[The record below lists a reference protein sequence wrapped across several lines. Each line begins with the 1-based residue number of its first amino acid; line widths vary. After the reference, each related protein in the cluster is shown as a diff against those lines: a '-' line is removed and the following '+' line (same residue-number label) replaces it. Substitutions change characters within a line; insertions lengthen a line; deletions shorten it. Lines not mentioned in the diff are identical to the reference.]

1 MWRSHDVCCLLL
13 ALRKSSPSKC
23 ILFHTLRML
32 LQYCVCEIIFL
43 FWNVI
48 VIVKLD
54 YYCEM
59 LLFLWNIVIVK
70 CYCFFWWNYTV
81 IVKCYCYC
89 KVLLWYAI
97 VIVKLNTFILA
108 VIVKWNAALIP
119 VVIQLMT
126 IKTQEGSVVVN
137 VLKCCWWN
145 IKFLCCQQKVS
156 SFKFKLW
163 NFTFHSQA
171 RASHLFPQS
180 FIRRHFHL
188 KFRIFHR
195 I

>member
-1 MWRSHDVCCLLL
+1 MHPFSHTAYVIAILCLWNYIFILKCYCYCEIRLLL
-13 ALRKSSPSKC
+13 
-23 ILFHTLRML
+23 
-32 LQYCVCEIIFL
+32 
-43 FWNVI
+43 WNVI
-48 VIVKLD
+48 VFVK
-54 YYCEM
+54 YCYCEM
-59 LLFLWNIVIVK
+59 LL
-70 CYCFFWWNYTV
+70 FFWWNYTV
-81 IVKCYCYC
+81 IVKCYC

-188 KFRIFHR
+188 KFQIFHR

>member
-1 MWRSHDVCCLLL
+1 MSNTPPGAKLGLCRRTNLGNYSISVMWSFWWLLHMTNLQCMLSCRDLRCFDAKYILSRFTHFCVEQKITNKSCLWRQNDKYHVCIQ
-13 ALRKSSPSKC
+13 A
-23 ILFHTLRML
+23 
-32 LQYCVCEIIFL
+32 
-43 FWNVI
+43 
-48 VIVKLD
+48 VIVKL
-54 YYCEM
+54 
-59 LLFLWNIVIVK
+59 
-70 CYCFFWWNYTV
+70 
-81 IVKCYCYC
+81 
-89 KVLLWYAI
+89 
-97 VIVKLNTFILA
+97 
-108 VIVKWNAALIP
+108 NAALIP
-119 VVIQLMT
+119 VVKST
-126 IKTQEGSVVVN
+126 NDNQEGSVVVN

>member
-1 MWRSHDVCCLLL
+1 MHPFSHTAYVIAILCLWNYIFILKCYCYFEIRLLL
-13 ALRKSSPSKC
+13 
-23 ILFHTLRML
+23 
-32 LQYCVCEIIFL
+32 
-43 FWNVI
+43 WNVI
-48 VIVKLD
+48 VFVK
-54 YYCEM
+54 YCYCEM
-59 LLFLWNIVIVK
+59 LL
-70 CYCFFWWNYTV
+70 FFWWNYTV

-163 NFTFHSQA
+163 NFTFHSWA
-171 RASHLFPQS
+171 KASHLFPQS

>member
-1 MWRSHDVCCLLL
+1 MKKSWRLLFALGFKEVISLQMHPFSHIAYVIAILCLWNYIFILKCYCYCEIRLLL
-13 ALRKSSPSKC
+13 
-23 ILFHTLRML
+23 
-32 LQYCVCEIIFL
+32 
-43 FWNVI
+43 WNVI
-48 VIVKLD
+48 VFVK
-54 YYCEM
+54 YCYCEM
-59 LLFLWNIVIVK
+59 LL
-70 CYCFFWWNYTV
+70 FFWWNYTV
-81 IVKCYCYC
+81 IVKCYC

-163 NFTFHSQA
+163 NSTFHSQA